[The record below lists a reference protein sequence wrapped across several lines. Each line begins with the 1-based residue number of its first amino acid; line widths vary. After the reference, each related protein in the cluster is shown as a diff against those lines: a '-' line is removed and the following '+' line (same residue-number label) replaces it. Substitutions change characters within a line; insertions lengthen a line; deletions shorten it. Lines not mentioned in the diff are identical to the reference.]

1 MKKIEVNILMLF
13 TLLTSV
19 TLVNA
24 QTTGDKILD
33 ANTITTAVP
42 FLRINPDG
50 RTGAMGDVGMAVS
63 PDINAVFSN
72 TSRTA
77 FLESD
82 YGVSL
87 SFVPWLRGISTDVY
101 MADMVGY
108 YRIKEMQTISAS
120 IRYFSLGT
128 INFTDNNG
136 GETGTGNPREFALD
150 VNYARKLTKKYSLAV
165 GLRYIYSNLS
175 TNQFADYSP
184 GSAFGADLSMF
195 YTTPIKVNKLEG
207 LKFNWGL
214 ALTNIGS
221 KMTYSGNALNKDF
234 IPTNLGLGI
243 GTEIKI
249 DEYNAINVYA
259 DVNKLMVPT
268 PVKNEDLYVRNTSGQ
283 LTQDIKP
290 EYDENNNDVA
300 DYKEKSSIGAMFSS
314 FGDAP
319 GGFSEELKEFMISVG
334 AEYVYNDMFMVRA
347 GYFYEPPTKGSRKFL
362 SAGIG
367 LKYSVAQLNFA
378 YTIPTSNQRNPLDN
392 TMRFT
397 LLFDFVKGGGNSAI
411 DANPDTNAIN

>member
-1 MKKIEVNILMLF
+1 MKRINKSILML
-13 TLLTSV
+13 LTILTGLS
-19 TLVNA
+19 LVNA
-24 QTTGDKILD
+24 QTTGQRILD

-87 SFVPWLRGISTDVY
+87 SFVPWLRGISNDVF
-101 MADMVGY
+101 MADLVGY

-120 IRYFSLGT
+120 IRYFSLGEIT
-128 INFTDNNG
+128 FTDNIG
-136 GETGTGNPREFALD
+136 TQTGMGKPNEFAMD
-150 VNYARKLTKKYSLAV
+150 VNYARKLSQKFSLAV
-165 GLRYIYSNLS
+165 GLRYIFSNLS
-175 TNQFADYSP
+175 TQQFADYSP
-184 GSAFGADLSMF
+184 GHAFGADLSMF
-195 YTTPIKVNKLEG
+195 YTTPIKVNKIEG

-214 ALTNIGS
+214 AMTNIGS
-221 KMTYSGNALNKDF
+221 KMTYSGDAQNKDF

-243 GTEIKI
+243 GTEIQI
-249 DEYNAINVYA
+249 DEYNAINIYA

-268 PVKNEDLYVRNTSGQ
+268 PVKNKDLYIAGTS
-283 LTQDIKP
+283 DIKP
-290 EYDENNNDVA
+290 EYDKDNNGIP

-319 GGFSEELKEFMISVG
+319 GGFTEEMKEFMISIG

-347 GYFYEPPTKGSRKFL
+347 GYFYEPPTKGARKFL

-397 LLFDFVKGGGNSAI
+397 LLFDFVKGGAKSEV
-411 DANPDTNAIN
+411 DANPNTNAIN